1 MAGVERVPAT
11 LRSYSSRVLAGA
23 TLALLVSTSWSDP
36 AAALARHAWSPV
48 STNVSTDPTGA
59 HVHLGRGGV
68 WIEIRGPRDGDT
80 SGGGGGATTGCRRRW
95 VPTKFPNFLNQSPVS
110 PDIHVTPMP
119 PPPGPAYVAYYV
131 YCGADY
137 ITSVWLLPSAFAP
150 AAAAVDVR
158 AIAEQLVRDLPY
170 PDAFIH
176 ISPDARGLT
185 GLESWFWVTGY
196 SGVIRDAVDEFG
208 IRVEVEAQPGS
219 VSWSFGDATPTQTGT
234 LGQAAPARSDVAH
247 TYERRSNV
255 TPLSVRAT
263 VRLDVR
269 YRVDAEP
276 WQSLDPVFRTAA
288 RGYPVAESRAALV
301 PSR

>member
-1 MAGVERVPAT
+1 MACVERVPAT
-11 LRSYSSRVLAGA
+11 LRSFRSQVLTGT
-23 TLALLVSTSWSDP
+23 TLTLLVATSWSTP
-36 AAALARHAWSPV
+36 AEALARDASAPP
-48 STNVSTDPTGA
+48 SANVSTDPSGA

-68 WIEIRGPRDGDT
+68 WIEIRGPRDGDA

-95 VPTKFPNFLNQSPVS
+95 VPTKYPNFLNSSPVN
-110 PDIHVTPMP
+110 PDIHLTPMP
-119 PPPGPAYVAYYV
+119 PPPGPEYVAYFV
-131 YCGADY
+131 YCGANY

-150 AAAAVDVR
+150 AAAVVDVR

-196 SGVIRDAVDEFG
+196 TGVIRDAVNEFG
-208 IRVEVEAQPGS
+208 IRVEVEAQPAS
-219 VSWSFGDATPTQTGT
+219 VSWNFGDETPPQSGT
-234 LGQAAPARSDVAH
+234 LGHATPARSDVAH
-247 TYERRSNV
+247 TYERRSKG

-269 YRVDAEP
+269 FRVDAEP
-276 WQSLDPVFRTAA
+276 WQTLDPVLRTAA